1 MIEPLLTVAPP
12 ASDSSQVWTSLKRA
26 IAQSSGFKR
35 WLQESGLRAVKEAD
49 LDTQVAAYLRQTLE
63 TLAY

>member
-1 MIEPLLTVAPP
+1 MIEPLMTVAPTAP
-12 ASDSSQVWTSLKRA
+12 DSSQVWTSLKQA

-35 WLQESGLRAVKEAD
+35 WLQESALRALKDAD

>member
-1 MIEPLLTVAPP
+1 MIEPLLTVAPA
-12 ASDSSQVWTSLKRA
+12 ASDSSQVWASLKQA

-35 WLQESGLRAVKEAD
+35 WLQETSLRAVKDAD
-49 LDTQVAAYLRQTLE
+49 LDQQVSDYLRQTLE

>member
-1 MIEPLLTVAPP
+1 MIEPLLPVAPP
-12 ASDSSQVWTSLKRA
+12 ASDSSQVWLSLKQA

-35 WLQESGLRAVKEAD
+35 WLQESALRVMTDAD

>member
-1 MIEPLLTVAPP
+1 MIEPLLTVTPT
-12 ASDSSQVWTSLKRA
+12 ASDSSPVWASLKRA

-35 WLQESGLRAVKEAD
+35 WLQESALRAVKEAD

>member
-1 MIEPLLTVAPP
+1 MIEPLLTAAPP
-12 ASDSSQVWTSLKRA
+12 TSDSSQVWASLKSA

-35 WLQESGLRAVKEAD
+35 WLQESALRALKDAD
-49 LDTQVAAYLRQTLE
+49 LDTQVVAYLRQTLE

>member
-1 MIEPLLTVAPP
+1 MTEPLLPVATPG
-12 ASDSSQVWTSLKRA
+12 SDSSQVWLSLKRA
-26 IAQSSGFKR
+26 ITQSSGFKR
-35 WLQESGLRAVKEAD
+35 WLQESALRAMTDAD

>member
-1 MIEPLLTVAPP
+1 MMEPLLTITPD

-35 WLQESGLRAVKEAD
+35 WLQETHLRSLKDTD
-49 LDTQVAAYLRQTLE
+49 LDSQVSAYLRQTLE